1 MIPWKWFGA
10 RIADIG
16 LQEQDVIT
24 TLNFQFTIN
33 VLVNVMTTGT
43 LGCRKTI
50 SFAVMEKGKPMYC
63 RYAKFYTDNPK
74 DLWCYRFGIPYNVY
88 QKECINC
95 KSSPEYIEKVFEKEE
110 NVWDEN

>member
-1 MIPWKWFGA
+1 MPLKWCGA

-16 LQEQDVIT
+16 LQEQDAIT

-50 SFAVMEKGKPMYC
+50 SFAVMEKEKQMDELLQNIQD
-63 RYAKFYTDNPK
+63 FTDEIASTIRLAIWLQIMSENALEVK
-74 DLWCYRFGIPYNVY
+74 D
-88 QKECINC
+88 
-95 KSSPEYIEKVFEKEE
+95 
-110 NVWDEN
+110 DTD